1 MFRMAKEH
9 LGESANEILK
19 GLVKDQGYDSTN
31 GMPVSAYN
39 KVVGEIMKLAEEKR
53 AGKAEA
59 EAGSEQESR
68 RRSRQ
73 ICMLRSRKYRRAA
86 RKTLP
91 SKKR

>member
-59 EAGSEQESR
+59 EAGSEQESG
-68 RRSRQ
+68 Q
-73 ICMLRSRKYRRAA
+73 EDPAE
-86 RKTLP
+86 
-91 SKKR
+91 